1 MSGARDQLSL
11 LSPSVAPILKWVGS
25 KSWLVPSLVP
35 EILGLLRRSPSARYH
50 ELFLGSGAVFFA
62 LRQAGWAGR
71 ASLSDA
77 CGPLIGMYRALNCD
91 PHGTIG
97 ALCGLLELERTTP
110 REALYYE
117 IRETFNREHGDS
129 NPLQAA
135 RLIWLNHRCF
145 NGLYR
150 TNDSGAFN
158 TSYGGDERTG
168 MPTTGE
174 LAAVSDAL
182 QNATTTH
189 ASFDAETTGS
199 GLTIPR
205 IYHPGDVVFADPPY
219 DGTFTSYTGTFAGDE
234 QMRLAGMLHGLA
246 ASGVHVFAT
255 NSDTPQIRRLYHW
268 ASAEVLTTSYRVGG
282 DREPVSE
289 LLLRGGGA

>member
-1 MSGARDQLSL
+1 MSAHRDQLSL
-11 LSPSVAPILKWVGS
+11 LAPSVAPILKWVGS
-25 KSWLVPSLVP
+25 KSWLVPQLAP
-35 EILGLLRRSPSARYH
+35 EILGLLRRSPKAKYH
-50 ELFLGSGAVFFA
+50 ELFLGSGAMFFA
-62 LRQAGWAGR
+62 LRQAGWEGR

-77 CGPLIGMYRALNCD
+77 CGPLIGMYRALATNWTETVAML
-91 PHGTIG
+91 HR
-97 ALCGLLELERTTP
+97 LEAFAPTTG
-110 REALYYE
+110 REAYFNE
-117 IRETFNREHGDS
+117 IRAAFNAEILVGAEA

-158 TSYGGDERTG
+158 TSYGGDDRTD
-168 MPTTGE
+168 MPTQDE
-174 LAAVSDAL
+174 LFAVATAL

-189 ASFDAETTGS
+189 AGFDEQT
-199 GLTIPR
+199 LIPR
-205 IYHPGDVVFADPPY
+205 LYQPGDVVFADPPY

-234 QMRLAGMLHGLA
+234 QMRLAGMLERLA

-255 NSDTPQIRRLYHW
+255 NADTPRIRKLYHW
-268 ASAEVLTTSYRVGG
+268 ASVEVLTTTYRVGG

-289 LLLRGGGA
+289 LLLRGGVR